1 MGSIAIISL
10 TIGPLIGAFSIQDA
24 IASFGSPIVW
34 QIITVF
40 FIARA
45 IVKTNLSKRIS
56 FNIIKFFGKNVLG
69 LGYGYVFST
78 FALGP
83 MIPSGTARMGGI
95 ILPIIKASAQALGSD
110 PEKGTEKK
118 AGSFFILLALYSNAI
133 VAAMFLTATAANPVI
148 KNLAFSLGVNMTW
161 LTWAKISLVP
171 GFACLILMPLI
182 LYFLYPPQLKHL
194 PKINHLLDLELE
206 KLGKISLKEKQTMF
220 ILTFVLCGW
229 IIGDYINLDAILT
242 SLIGICGLIL
252 LKVLNF
258 EHDLLTEKEAWNTM
272 IWLSVI
278 LFLSKTLHK
287 SGFLSLIINNLNFM
301 LIDLNWQLGLVI
313 LIILYGYSHYFFA
326 SNTAHVSALF
336 ALFLGIAVKIGAPA
350 QLSAF
355 IFAFTTSLFSGLS
368 HFSSTEAVL
377 SYNTKYVQAKE
388 FFKYGF
394 IMSTLMLLI
403 WMLIGLIWWKALY
416 LY

>member
-1 MGSIAIISL
+1 
-10 TIGPLIGAFSIQDA
+10 
-24 IASFGSPIVW
+24 
-34 QIITVF
+34 
-40 FIARA
+40 
-45 IVKTNLSKRIS
+45 
-56 FNIIKFFGKNVLG
+56 
-69 LGYGYVFST
+69 
-78 FALGP
+78 
-83 MIPSGTARMGGI
+83 
-95 ILPIIKASAQALGSD
+95 
-110 PEKGTEKK
+110 
-118 AGSFFILLALYSNAI
+118 
-133 VAAMFLTATAANPVI
+133 
-148 KNLAFSLGVNMTW
+148 
-161 LTWAKISLVP
+161 
-171 GFACLILMPLI
+171 
-182 LYFLYPPQLKHL
+182 
-194 PKINHLLDLELE
+194 
-206 KLGKISLKEKQTMF
+206 MF